1 MPSNRVI
8 GLDLGGTKILAGVV
22 DRDGVVERHKETP
35 TPLDSQAELLDG
47 LDAAVSELLDDGIV
61 ALGLGIPS
69 RIDQRTG
76 RVEGSV
82 NIPLEGLDFR
92 TRMSDRFDLP
102 VGIENDAN
110 AAAFAE
116 HRAGAGRGADTMAML
131 TLGTGVGGGV
141 VIDGELYR
149 GWAEF
154 GHIVIVLDGEPCQG
168 SCTGHGHLESYVS
181 GTAATRRAQASFGEA
196 VDAHRLVRIAEEGD
210 REAIEILAD
219 IGRHLG
225 AGIGSIV
232 NIFDPEVVV
241 VGGGFAAAG
250 DLLLEPAREVMRR
263 EALAPA
269 SERVRVVRAEL
280 GTMAGLIGAG
290 LVGFEAPT

>member
-92 TRMSDRFDLP
+92 TRMSDRIDLP

-131 TLGTGVGGGV
+131 TLGT
-141 VIDGELYR
+141 
-149 GWAEF
+149 
-154 GHIVIVLDGEPCQG
+154 
-168 SCTGHGHLESYVS
+168 
-181 GTAATRRAQASFGEA
+181 
-196 VDAHRLVRIAEEGD
+196 
-210 REAIEILAD
+210 
-219 IGRHLG
+219 
-225 AGIGSIV
+225 
-232 NIFDPEVVV
+232 
-241 VGGGFAAAG
+241 
-250 DLLLEPAREVMRR
+250 
-263 EALAPA
+263 
-269 SERVRVVRAEL
+269 
-280 GTMAGLIGAG
+280 
-290 LVGFEAPT
+290 